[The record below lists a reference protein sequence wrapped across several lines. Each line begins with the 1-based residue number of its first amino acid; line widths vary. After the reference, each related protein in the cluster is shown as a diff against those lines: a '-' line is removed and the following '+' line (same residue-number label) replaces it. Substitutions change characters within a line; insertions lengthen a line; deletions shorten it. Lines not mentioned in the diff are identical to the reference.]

1 MGSETNDTP
10 KNIIVQLQTLL
21 KYPGNLKCADC
32 KLQLHPRWASWSLG
46 VLICI
51 KCAGIH
57 RSLGT
62 HISKVK
68 SIDLDSWTSD
78 NLYQFIVNGD
88 NERVNS
94 LYYENKRDNA
104 DQLDLNDT
112 KILTQ
117 FIKDKYVARKWISD
131 TPLSPAKLEDM
142 SLPKNEISPL
152 QEEPIIDKSS
162 RQSIPIPQN
171 NLSNMIHL
179 NSLQS
184 IKKASNISSSSTNN
198 NDNNIALSQK
208 STFIKRSIH
217 ELYKTTK

>member
-10 KNIIVQLQTLL
+10 KNISVQLQTLL

-162 RQSIPIPQN
+162 RQSVPIPQK

-184 IKKASNISSSSTNN
+184 IKKASNISLSSTNN
-198 NDNNIALSQK
+198 NDNNIAPPQK

>member
-1 MGSETNDTP
+1 MGSENNNTP
-10 KNIIVQLQTLL
+10 QNISAQLQTLL

-51 KCAGIH
+51 RCAGIH

-94 LYYENKRDNA
+94 LYYENKRA
-104 DQLDLNDT
+104 PTEQLDLDDT

-117 FIKDKYVARKWISD
+117 FIKDKYVARKWVSD

-142 SLPKNEISPL
+142 SLPKKETSTL
-152 QEEPIIDKSS
+152 QVEPIIDNIP

-171 NLSNMIHL
+171 NLSNMIQL

-184 IKKASNISSSSTNN
+184 IKKLSNTSSTDNTNN
-198 NDNNIALSQK
+198 NNNN
-208 STFIKRSIH
+208 TPFIKRSIH
-217 ELYKTTK
+217 ELYKDTI

>member
-10 KNIIVQLQTLL
+10 KNISVQLQTLL

-162 RQSIPIPQN
+162 RQSVPIPQK

-198 NDNNIALSQK
+198 NDNNIAPSQK